1 MFSQM
6 PKFPVDALLGIEEE
20 SEALNTVHDWVKNH
34 QDHLVSVNAGAR
46 DRITETERVSI
57 LN

>member
-1 MFSQM
+1 M

-46 DRITETERVSI
+46 DRITETKRVSI